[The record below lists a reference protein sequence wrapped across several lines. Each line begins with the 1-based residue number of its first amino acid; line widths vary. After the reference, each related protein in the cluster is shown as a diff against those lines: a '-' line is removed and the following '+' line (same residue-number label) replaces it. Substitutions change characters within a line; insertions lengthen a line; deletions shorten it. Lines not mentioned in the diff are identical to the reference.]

1 MTRKTDTL
9 AAEQQSEGT
18 ETIVSRPSRR
28 AVLAAGG
35 AAGLA
40 ATAGCLG
47 LLSNDSSGTGED
59 GFGEPG
65 QMTADDGTITINFW
79 PAWGGYYEETV
90 RSMVSEF
97 ESNHDN
103 IEIDLNLLTNY
114 RDSRT
119 TAFTNIQGGD
129 PTNMP
134 DITHFNTADSI
145 LARDT
150 GWFQP
155 IEELMNDV
163 SPDDIIEPAAVTST
177 LDGTMWGA
185 PFYVSNIVMHY
196 NADML
201 AEAGYDPA
209 SPPASL
215 AEVREMGE
223 TAVEQTGAE
232 YGVTIPNAAWFLT
245 CWIAEQDEYWMD
257 QENGYAGEPTTVFS
271 TKSHTL
277 DIVNWWADLA
287 SNGLYF
293 NGGIENW
300 ADPTSVFRQAR
311 VPFNFNS
318 STSIDYVN
326 SDEFDLRTA
335 KFPTLNGEGKG
346 HHRGGAEIW
355 TVNKARSDEER
366 EALQKFVDF
375 ALSPEQQ
382 AAFHKA
388 SGYYPAHQG
397 SWDVLESEG
406 WFEDN
411 PRYQV
416 AREQLQEWERSG
428 TNTGTQT
435 GESPAISAEVASQ
448 MNAVFGGKD
457 PQAAMKAVKQEAEV
471 ALARYQRQA

>member
-1 MTRKTDTL
+1 MYEQTATERT
-9 AAEQQSEGT
+9 AEHRT
-18 ETIVSRPSRR
+18 EESGCRSRR

-40 ATAGCLG
+40 ASAGCLG
-47 LLSNDSSGTGED
+47 LISSDSGPGED

-65 QMTADDGTITINFW
+65 QMTDDDGTVNINFW
-79 PAWGGYYEETV
+79 PAWGGYYEETITE
-90 RSMVSEF
+90 MVSEF
-97 ESNHDN
+97 EENNSNIN
-103 IEIDLNLLTNY
+103 INTNLLTNY

-119 TAFTNIQGGD
+119 TAFTNIDGGS
-129 PTNMP
+129 PEEMP
-134 DITHFNTADSI
+134 DITHFNTADSV

-155 IEELMNDV
+155 IEDLMNEV
-163 SPDDIIEPAAVTST
+163 SPDDIIEPAAATST

-185 PFYVSNIVMHY
+185 PFYISNIVMHY

-209 SPPASL
+209 NPPQSL
-215 AEVREMGE
+215 EDVREMGA
-223 TAVEQTGAE
+223 TAVGQAGADF
-232 YGVTIPNAAWFLT
+232 GVTIPNAAWFLT
-245 CWIAEQDEYWMD
+245 CWVAEQNEFWMD
-257 QENGYAGEPTTVFS
+257 EENGHAGEPTTVFS
-271 TKSHTL
+271 TDSYTM

-287 SNGLYF
+287 DTGLYF

-300 ADPTSVFRQAR
+300 SEPATVFREQR

-318 STSIDYVN
+318 STSIAYVN
-326 SDEFDLRTA
+326 SDDFDVRTA
-335 KFPTLNGEGKG
+335 KFPTLGGEGVG

-366 EALQKFVDF
+366 EALQTFVDF
-375 ALSPEQQ
+375 ILGPEQQ

-388 SGYYPAHQG
+388 SGYYPAHEG

-406 WFEDN
+406 WYEQN

-416 AREQLQEWERSG
+416 AREQLQDWERHP
-428 TNTGTQT
+428 TNIGTQT
-435 GESPAISAEVASQ
+435 GENPAISAEVASQ
-448 MNAVFGGKD
+448 MNEIFGGKD
-457 PQAAMKAVKQEAEV
+457 PEAAMEAVKEQAEA

>member
-1 MTRKTDTL
+1 MTEKMETPATSSDRNG
-9 AAEQQSEGT
+9 QSKLLT
-18 ETIVSRPSRR
+18 RSSRR
-28 AVLAAGG
+28 AFLAAG
-35 AAGLA
+35 ATTGLA

-47 LLSNDSSGTGED
+47 LIGDDSGPGED

-79 PAWGGYYEETV
+79 PAWGGFYEETIND
-90 RSMVSEF
+90 MVAEF
-97 ESNHDN
+97 ESNNDN
-103 IEIDLNLLTNY
+103 INVNVNLLTNY

-119 TAFTNIQGGD
+119 TAFTNIQGGN
-129 PTNMP
+129 PEKMP
-134 DITHFNTADSI
+134 DIAHFNTADSI

-163 SPDDIIEPAAVTST
+163 SPDDMIDAAAATST

-185 PFYVSNIVMHY
+185 PFYISNIVMHY

-209 SPPASL
+209 NPPQSL
-215 AEVREMGE
+215 DEVREVGAA
-223 TAVEQTGAE
+223 AVDQAGADF
-232 YGVTIPNAAWFLT
+232 GVTIPNAAWFLS
-245 CWIAEQDEYWMD
+245 CWIAEQDEFWMD
-257 QENGYAGEPTTVFS
+257 NKNGYEGEPTTVFS
-271 TKSHTL
+271 TESYTL
-277 DIVNWWADLA
+277 DIVNWWSDLA
-287 SNGLYF
+287 SDGLYF

-300 ADPTSVFRQAR
+300 AEPATVFREQR

-318 STSIDYVN
+318 STSIAYVN
-326 SDEFDLRTA
+326 SDQFDVRTA
-335 KFPTLNGEGKG
+335 KFPTLSGERIG

-355 TVNKARSDEER
+355 AVNKARSDDER

-375 ALSPEQQ
+375 ALSPEVQ

-388 SGYYPAHQG
+388 SGYYPAHEG
-397 SWDVLESEG
+397 SWGVLESEG

-411 PRYQV
+411 PRHQV
-416 AREQLQEWERSG
+416 AREQLENWERNP
-428 TNTGTQT
+428 TNIGTQT
-435 GESPAISAEVASQ
+435 GESPAISAEVANQ
-448 MNAVFGGKD
+448 MNQVFGGKD
-457 PQAAMKAVKQEAEV
+457 PQTAMEAVKGEAEA

>member
-1 MTRKTDTL
+1 MTQSTI
-9 AAEQQSEGT
+9 AARTAQSRNTATGQT
-18 ETIVSRPSRR
+18 SGYVSRRQL
-28 AVLAAGG
+28 LAAGG
-35 AAGLA
+35 TVGLTA
-40 ATAGCLG
+40 SAGCLG
-47 LLSNDSSGTGED
+47 LIGDDSGPGED

-90 RSMVSEF
+90 KEMVSGF
-97 ESNHDN
+97 ESDHEN
-103 IEIDLNLLTNY
+103 IEINLNLLTNY

-119 TAFTNIQGGD
+119 TAFTNIEGGNPAD
-129 PTNMP
+129 MP
-134 DITHFNTADSI
+134 DITHFNAADSI

-155 IEELMNDV
+155 IEELMSDV
-163 SPDDIIEPAAVTST
+163 SPDDIIDAAAATST

-185 PFYVSNIVMHY
+185 PFYISNIVMHY

-201 AEAGYDPA
+201 ADAGYDPA
-209 SPPASL
+209 NPPASL

-223 TAVEQTGAE
+223 AAVDEAGADF
-232 YGVTIPNAAWFLT
+232 GATIPNAAWFLT
-245 CWIAEQDEYWMD
+245 SWIAEQDEFWMD
-257 QENGYAGEPTTVFS
+257 QKNGHEGEPTTVFATES
-271 TKSHTL
+271 YTL
-277 DIVNWWADLA
+277 DVVDWWADLA
-287 SNGLYF
+287 DDGLYF

-300 ADPTSVFRQAR
+300 AEPTSVFREGR

-326 SDEFDLRTA
+326 SDQFDLRTA
-335 KFPTLNGEGKG
+335 KFPTLGGDSIG

-366 EALQKFVDF
+366 EALQQFVDF

-388 SGYYPAHQG
+388 SGYYPAHKG

-416 AREQLQEWERSG
+416 AREQIEEWERNP

-448 MNAVFGGKD
+448 MNEVFGGKD
-457 PQAAMKAVKQEAEV
+457 PEAAMQAVKDEAEAV
-471 ALARYQRQA
+471 LARYQRQV

>member
-1 MTRKTDTL
+1 MHGHTDSDET
-9 AAEQQSEGT
+9 AEHRAET
-18 ETIVSRPSRR
+18 ETAGGHRSRR

-35 AAGLA
+35 AAMA
-40 ATAGCLG
+40 ASAGCLG
-47 LLSNDSSGTGED
+47 LIGNDSGPGED

-97 ESNHDN
+97 EENNSNIKIN
-103 IEIDLNLLTNY
+103 LNLLTNY

-119 TAFTNIQGGD
+119 TAFTNIEGGNPAD
-129 PTNMP
+129 MP

-155 IEELMNDV
+155 IEGLMSDV
-163 SPDDIIEPAAVTST
+163 SPDDIIEPAAATST
-177 LDGTMWGA
+177 IEGTMWGA
-185 PFYVSNIVMHY
+185 PFYISNIVMHY

-209 SPPASL
+209 NPPQSL

-223 TAVEQTGAE
+223 AAVNQTGAE

-245 CWIAEQDEYWMD
+245 CWIAEQNEFWMD
-257 QENGYAGEPTTVFS
+257 EENGHAGEPTTVYAS
-271 TKSHTL
+271 EDYTL
-277 DIVNWWADLA
+277 EPVQWWADMA
-287 SNGLYF
+287 ADGLYF

-300 ADPTSVFRQAR
+300 SEPTSVFRQGR
-311 VPFNFNS
+311 VPFNLNS
-318 STSIDYVN
+318 STSVAYVN
-326 SDEFDLRTA
+326 SDSFDMRTA
-335 KFPTLNGEGKG
+335 MFPTLSGDRIG

-355 TVNKARSDEER
+355 AVNKARSDEER
-366 EALQKFVDF
+366 EAMQKFVDF

-416 AREQLQEWERSG
+416 AREQIQNWERHP
-428 TNTGTQT
+428 TNIGTQT
-435 GESPAISAEVASQ
+435 GESPAISAAVASE
-448 MNAVFGGKD
+448 MNEVFGGKD
-457 PQAAMKAVKQEAEV
+457 PQAAMKTVKEEAEA